1 MSAKWNPAA
10 FHDTYREDL
19 MRRIRAK
26 ISNHQTHELASEP
39 KQASVPKAEVVDLM
53 DALKNSLKRRGSQG
67 TRAAPK
73 SARERK
79 RA

>member
-1 MSAKWNPAA
+1 
-10 FHDTYREDL
+10 
-19 MRRIRAK
+19 
-26 ISNHQTHELASEP
+26 
-39 KQASVPKAEVVDLM
+39 M
-53 DALKNSLKRRGSQG
+53 DALKNSLKRRGGQG